1 MEHTNA
7 EQTQQCE
14 VVSEVTQ
21 HPFFGGIT
29 TSVSQMPEF
38 PNTVQGYID
47 RMIHIGQKAIDELSD
62 RWGAGVVVSYLAET
76 KRLPVNHPDYMRL
89 VVHEMD

>member
-21 HPFFGGIT
+21 HPLYGSISISAG
-29 TSVSQMPEF
+29 QMPV
-38 PNTVQGYID
+38 TD
-47 RMIHIGQKAIDELSD
+47 
-62 RWGAGVVVSYLAET
+62 
-76 KRLPVNHPDYMRL
+76 KRPDTISVNHPDYMRL
-89 VVHEMD
+89 VVHSMD

>member
-21 HPFFGGIT
+21 HPLYGSISI
-29 TSVSQMPEF
+29 SVAHIPVADKR
-38 PNTVQGYID
+38 PDTV
-47 RMIHIGQKAIDELSD
+47 
-62 RWGAGVVVSYLAET
+62 
-76 KRLPVNHPDYMRL
+76 PVNHPDYMRL

>member
-14 VVSEVTQ
+14 VVSESTWSINIEVGNVTLD
-21 HPFFGGIT
+21 PFPQLIT
-29 TSVSQMPEF
+29 YASCVAQS
-38 PNTVQGYID
+38 ID
-47 RMIHIGQKAIDELSD
+47 TE
-62 RWGAGVVVSYLAET
+62 
-76 KRLPVNHPDYMRL
+76 HPDYMRL